1 MAVAKLKTAIPVLA
15 SDNVESSVDYF
26 VRVLGFEQQWI
37 WGDPPVYA
45 GLRSGDALIYL
56 SHDPDLADTIHNMHL
71 APDVFFW
78 VDDIESLHARHAASG
93 AEIVERLETKP
104 WGTRQYTVRQPN
116 GYLLK
121 FASDAR

>member
-1 MAVAKLKTAIPVLA
+1 MPAARLKTAIPVLA
-15 SDNVESSVDYF
+15 SDNVASSVDYF

-45 GLRSGDALIYL
+45 GLRSGDALIYV
-56 SHDPDLADTIHNMHL
+56 SHDPDLASAIQNMHL